1 MSQPGNTTTF
11 AIGAVSRM
19 ADLLVA
25 LLQDGGDMERR
36 IEVQKGR

>member
-1 MSQPGNTTTF
+1 MSQPGITTTI

-19 ADLLVA
+19 AGLLVA